1 MQRQD
6 CLQAKF
12 LEDSEFYES
21 LVGANLWGWNIS
33 ADMY

>member
-6 CLQAKF
+6 CVQAKF

-21 LVGANLWGWNIS
+21 LVGADLWRWNIS